1 MLCRDVDERLVLLGV
16 TDIVQQVK
24 IYGMLV

>member
-1 MLCRDVDERLVLLGV
+1 MLCRDVDERLVFLGV